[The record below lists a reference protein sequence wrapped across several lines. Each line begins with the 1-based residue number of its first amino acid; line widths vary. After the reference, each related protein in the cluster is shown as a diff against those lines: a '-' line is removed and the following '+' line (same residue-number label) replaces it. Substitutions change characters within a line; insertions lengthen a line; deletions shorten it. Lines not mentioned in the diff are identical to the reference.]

1 MKTNIKKIIIVLVV
15 IVLAFVAYQYFFA
28 KETPAKPSTALSSS
42 KTATNTTSATT
53 AKTTTTAKAPAVK
66 KEADFLS
73 TLLNISK
80 IKVDGTIFS
89 SPSFNSLQDNNVPI
103 VNEQTAGRPNP
114 FAPLEGANVEIAN
127 SVPVTT
133 IEASLVTT
141 TSATIA
147 GAIASDIK
155 AQTRYFEWGTS
166 ESKLDKQIIVADQ
179 SMVGTFTKNLTGLT
193 PKTTYYYRAVISVGT
208 NKISGEIM
216 SFTTN

>member
-28 KETPAKPSTALSSS
+28 KETPAKPTTALSSS
-42 KTATNTTSATT
+42 KTTSSANNTTSPS
-53 AKTTTTAKAPAVK
+53 TAKAPAVK
-66 KEADFLS
+66 KDTDFLS

-103 VNEQTAGRPNP
+103 VNNQTVGRPNP
-114 FAPLEGANVEIAN
+114 FAPFEEASVEITN

-133 IEASLVTT
+133 VEASLVTT
-141 TSATIA
+141 NSATLS
-147 GAIASDIK
+147 GAISSGVK

-166 ESKLDKQIIVADQ
+166 ELKLDKQIIVADQ
-179 SMVGTFTKNLTGLT
+179 SMVGTFTKNLTGLA
-193 PKTTYYYRAVISVGT
+193 PKTTYYYRAVISIGT
-208 NKISGEIM
+208 NKIPGEIM